1 MVSLRH
7 LQQPKSLIYCEVEH
21 RYAVLA
27 SAIIEHC
34 IQPRCLLSP
43 MDADYCAQII
53 KVIHTQGTL
62 GFPTLMC
69 YDKVSIMVLHE
80 TMIDGLWTPATRR
93 SRQDSDFLLQ

>member
-1 MVSLRH
+1 MH
-7 LQQPKSLIYCEVEH
+7 CQVEH

-53 KVIHTQGTL
+53 KVIHTQGTQ

-69 YDKVSIMVLHE
+69 YDKVGMKIFSRND
-80 TMIDGLWTPATRR
+80 IDDPSTPVAQR
-93 SRQDSDFLLQ
+93 SH

>member
-1 MVSLRH
+1 MGLMYS
-7 LQQPKSLIYCEVEH
+7 QVEN

-69 YDKVSIMVLHE
+69 YDKVGIKFC
-80 TMIDGLWTPATRR
+80 TR
-93 SRQDSDFLLQ
+93 LY